1 MKVEDPWVSLCPDPD
16 LMLGRRIGTEH
27 ALDIYW
33 ILSAEGQPGMLIR
46 DIDLARSPKAM
57 PHPKGIAL
65 RLDQSPEGQPQLGL
79 FLLTAE
85 DRDVFHALCR
95 DVISST
101 AEHDEAGAATAGVFR
116 RLTHWQ
122 SLLGQGRPA
131 DMGPEEVRGLMGE
144 LWALDQLRECS
155 GFRAALAA
163 WVAPEGHPQD
173 FALPKAIVEVK
184 TRQAGSRPRV
194 CISSLEQLE
203 VSHLPLALL
212 VVEQTPDNGPQ
223 GISLNAAVA
232 ALLGHASR
240 EHADLADDL
249 RSALIRRGYVE
260 TPRYD
265 ERAYTVT
272 GSRVFAVRDG
282 FPRLLRSMVDQ
293 RIVGATYILDLANL
307 SSFECPADSWLP
319 QVEAGTR

>member
-1 MKVEDPWVSLCPDPD
+1 MRTDDPWASLRMD
-16 LMLGRRIGTEH
+16 LAHMLGRRIDNEH
-27 ALDIYW
+27 VLDIYW

-46 DIDLARSPKAM
+46 DIDPARSPKVM

-65 RLDQSPEGQPQLGL
+65 RLEKSPEGQPQLLL

-95 DVISST
+95 DVISCT
-101 AEHDEAGAATAGVFR
+101 AQHDKADEATAGIFL

-131 DMGPEEVRGLMGE
+131 DMGPEEVRGLIGE
-144 LWALDQLRECS
+144 LWVLCQLRERS

-173 FALPKAIVEVK
+173 FALPKSIIEVK

-194 CISSLEQLE
+194 SISSLEQLE
-203 VSHLPLALL
+203 VSHLPLSLL
-212 VVEQTPDNGPQ
+212 VVELTPDNGPESR
-223 GISLNAAVA
+223 SLNAAVA
-232 ALLGHASR
+232 GLLEHASS
-240 EHADLADDL
+240 EHADLAEDF
-249 RSALIRRGYVE
+249 RSALMHRGYVE
-260 TPRYD
+260 TTRYD
-265 ERAYTVT
+265 ERAYTVS
-272 GSRVFAVRDG
+272 GSRQFAVLDG

-293 RIVGATYILDLANL
+293 RVVSATYLLDLADL
-307 SSFECPADSWLP
+307 SAFECEADSWLP
-319 QVEAGTR
+319 QAEAGTR